1 MLFAEDAMQH
11 RQLFFF
17 TLVLAA
23 MIGGG
28 ARAFVVQPYDKASA
42 DAAIAEGKT
51 VIVETYA
58 SWCPICQA
66 QATAIDAMKD
76 KPVYKDIVFF
86 RVDTE
91 KQKDVVK
98 ALHSPRSTFIVYR
111 GGKEISRQ
119 SWGATDEDVARVLMS
134 ATK

>member
-1 MLFAEDAMQH
+1 MQH
-11 RQLFFF
+11 RRLFLA

-23 MIGGG
+23 MING
-28 ARAFVVQPYDKASA
+28 ARAFVVQPYDRTAA
-42 DAAIAEGKT
+42 DTAIAEGKT

-66 QATAIDAMKD
+66 QADAVDAMKD
-76 KPVYKDIVFF
+76 KPAYKDIVFF

-98 ALHSPRSTFIVYR
+98 TLNVPRSTFIVYR

>member
-1 MLFAEDAMQH
+1 MQDRRLFLATIAI
-11 RQLFFF
+11 
-17 TLVLAA
+17 AA
-23 MIGGG
+23 MLGGE
-28 ARAFVVQPYDKASA
+28 ARAFVVEPYDKPAA

-51 VIVETYA
+51 VIIEVYA

-66 QATAIDAMKD
+66 QANAIDAMKD
-76 KPVYKDIVFF
+76 KPSYKDIVFF

-91 KQKDVVK
+91 KQKDAVK

-111 GGKEISRQ
+111 GGKEVSRQ

-134 ATK
+134 AVK